1 MMTTGQVAKVTAP
14 AGSMPDGVPDVMFL
28 LSWVNHALAL
38 ENAAGL
44 SELGIT
50 TRAYCVLYKGMSGE
64 FTQSQLGEMCG
75 IDKTTMVV
83 TVDELERAGFAER
96 RLSQTDRRARIV
108 AVTPAGEEIVAQA
121 SKIVQRI
128 QEDVL
133 SSLSARDRATFLKVL
148 GELVEGRLSTFVQC
162 DRPVRRRMVKA
173 N

>member
-1 MMTTGQVAKVTAP
+1 
-14 AGSMPDGVPDVMFL
+14 MPDGTPDLMFL

-44 SELGIT
+44 SALNIT

-64 FTQSQLGEMCG
+64 FTQSQLGELCG

-83 TVDELERAGFAER
+83 TVDELERAGLAER
-96 RLSQTDRRARIV
+96 RLSRTDRRARIV

-121 SKIVQRI
+121 SKIVQRV

-133 SSLSARDRATFLKVL
+133 STVSARERATFVKVL

-162 DRPVRRRMVKA
+162 DRPVRRRTVKA
-173 N
+173 S